1 LLVTQLLDNDH
12 SFTQMPE
19 GPALTKLRKEIAR
32 LEAEPLRQVK
42 MPAFVPVTVK
52 SHSTTTGQLI
62 NH

>member
-1 LLVTQLLDNDH
+1 
-12 SFTQMPE
+12 MPE

-52 SHSTTTGQLI
+52 SHSATTVQLI